1 MNLWRMLVREMWHRK
16 VNTVLVLL
24 AVAAACG
31 CLVGTVLL
39 LDRYDAQT
47 EQTLA
52 ALRQEVQQRTEQLQ
66 EDYRKIALEVGFNV
80 FIVPREA
87 PPESHVD
94 APLDERLMPEEY
106 VDRLA
111 AADILT
117 IDHLLPSLTH
127 RLWWPELQTHLFLTG
142 IRGEVALAGKKR
154 KRPLIQP
161 VEPGQMVLGHALAV
175 RTGLQPGDE
184 VALLGEK
191 FRVARIQPARD
202 SRDDWTA
209 WIDLHQAQRL
219 LGREGQITA
228 IQAINCLAPHC
239 HPDATGIPS
248 VNEEVERI
256 LPETRVTIDMTK
268 ALPRITMR
276 QRAAEEA
283 RAALAQHEQHRQ
295 TVRQEMDQFA
305 GWLNPVVIVAAALLV
320 GLLAWANVRERREEL
335 AILRALGVPARSVL
349 LLLLGKALLLGL
361 LAGVLGFA
369 AGALAATA
377 YGAGQGASLEPDA
390 QHLVLLLAVAG
401 GAPLLVATAWW
412 IPALVAAGQD
422 PALILARD

>member
-1 MNLWRMLVREMWHRK
+1 MNLWRMLVREIWHRK
-16 VNTVLVLL
+16 VNAVLVLL
-24 AVAAACG
+24 AAAAACG

-47 EQTLA
+47 ERTIA
-52 ALRQEVQQRTEQLQ
+52 ALRAEVEQRSEQLQ

-80 FIVPREA
+80 FIVPRDA
-87 PPESHVD
+87 PPESDVE
-94 APLDERLMPEEY
+94 AGLDERLMPEEY

-111 AADILT
+111 QADILT

-127 RLWWPELQTHLFLTG
+127 RLWWPERQTHLFLTG

-161 VEPGQMVLGHALAV
+161 VEAGHMVLGHALAA

-184 VALLGEK
+184 VALLGQT
-191 FRVARIQPARD
+191 FRVARVQPARD
-202 SRDDWTA
+202 ARDDWTA
-209 WIDLHQAQRL
+209 WIELHEAQRL
-219 LGREGQITA
+219 LGRQGQITA

-256 LPETRVTIDMTK
+256 LPDTRVTIDMTK

-283 RAALAQHEQHRQ
+283 QAALAQQEQHRQ
-295 TVRQEMDQFA
+295 AVRQELDRFA

-320 GLLAWANVRERREEL
+320 GLLAWTNLRERREEL
-335 AILRALGVPARSVL
+335 AILRALGVSARTVL

-369 AGALAATA
+369 AGMLAATA
-377 YGAGQGASLEPDA
+377 YEAGDGTSLAAGAD
-390 QHLVLLLAVAG
+390 HLLLLLAVAG
-401 GAPLLVATAWW
+401 GAPLLVAAAWW
-412 IPALVAAGQD
+412 IPALLAAGQD
-422 PALILARD
+422 PALILGRD